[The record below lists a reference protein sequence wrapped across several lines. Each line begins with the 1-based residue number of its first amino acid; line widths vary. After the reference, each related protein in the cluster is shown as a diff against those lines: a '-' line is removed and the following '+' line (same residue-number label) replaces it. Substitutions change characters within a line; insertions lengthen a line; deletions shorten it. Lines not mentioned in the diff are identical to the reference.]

1 MLRRPQTFAVDRDVT
16 LGVALVTDLLVTAG
30 YIAAGTLLWRKAHA
44 SSARRAGAMFALWW
58 YGNAATG
65 VASVAFN
72 LLAHDHTTP
81 LAVLDAVE
89 QLTLVFF
96 AAGLTGFTSYV
107 AYIYL
112 GSHRAEWIIVPA
124 YSLLV
129 LWSLTNVL
137 LTPAIRV
144 EVVGW
149 HPHVG
154 RDGAGFGPPL
164 TLMAMLLIVPLIGSI
179 VAYVSLYRSI
189 RDHEG
194 RYRITLVSG
203 ALIMWLVSVLAV
215 SVPATA
221 DSDAVQFAGRAAII
235 ASCGLIV
242 LAYRP
247 TVRVR
252 AWLGEDDARAQL
264 ARKLSQL
271 QARATELL

>member
-1 MLRRPQTFAVDRDVT
+1 MDRDVA
-16 LGVALVTDLLVTAG
+16 LGVAIATDLMVTAG
-30 YIAAGTLLWRKAHA
+30 YVLAGTLLWRRAHA

-65 VASVAFN
+65 VASIALNV
-72 LLAHDHTTP
+72 LARDHTTS
-81 LAVLDAVE
+81 LVVLDALE

-96 AAGLTGFTSYV
+96 AAGLAGFTSYV

-129 LWSLTNVL
+129 LWSIVNVF
-137 LTPAIRV
+137 LTPATGV

-149 HPHVG
+149 HPHVV
-154 RDGAGFGPPL
+154 RDGAGFGPPITL
-164 TLMAMLLIVPLIGSI
+164 TAMLLIVPLIGSI
-179 VAYVSLYRSI
+179 VAYISLFPTVQ
-189 RDHEG
+189 DNEG

-203 ALIMWLVSVLAV
+203 TLVVWLVSVLVV
-215 SVPATA
+215 SIPASA
-221 DSDAVQFAGRAAII
+221 GSDAIQLAGRAAII

-247 TVRVR
+247 TVRLR
-252 AWLGEDDARAQL
+252 AWLGQDDARAEL
-264 ARKLSQL
+264 ARKRTQM
-271 QARATELL
+271 QARALELL